1 MANKKNEEKLETTFS
16 IEDLRKNCKTL
27 FNVEVEVFDGAFH
40 NVSSEK
46 ISKEEAQIKIKEWLG
61 KEV

>member
-1 MANKKNEEKLETTFS
+1 MANKKSGEKLETTFPVN
-16 IEDLRKNCKTL
+16 ELRKNCKAL

-40 NVSSEK
+40 DVSLEE
-46 ISKEEAQIKIKEWLG
+46 ISKEEAQNKIKEWLG